1 MWGAPLLACVAAVL
15 LLILFLPKRYA
26 PWWIAALLLATLASG
41 AAYVWKAKEDADF
54 TFFFALPGLFATAL
68 VLLVAAVAGSVRV
81 FRENKQVTR
90 AWHAFRRAGA
100 ALALLII
107 GFSSVRVLQAKAWIA
122 LETEGAAL
130 HGERIETDLSA
141 KSWSEAFASL
151 RNTLAAE
158 YPFTEWRGMDWAGLH
173 ARYASQIVEAE
184 RGKDRRAYY
193 RALRSFTWRIPDGH
207 VGVGG
212 DDLGLASEETGG
224 WFGLGLS
231 TLDDGRVMACRIA
244 PGSGAE
250 RAGIE
255 FGTEIVSWDGL
266 PIRQALERVEV
277 IWSAYPPATD
287 EARRVQQEKW
297 LVRAKAGSSVEVR
310 FRKGHETIL
319 RSVTLTA
326 EKTEAADRELNFPRE
341 FFLSSAVET
350 GMLPENCGYIQ
361 IKYELPT
368 FFSIYP
374 EEKIRRAV
382 ADFLEKQVSGVIID
396 VRGNHGGADAM
407 VPRMMAFFITRA
419 AIYEYAG
426 VLNHATGKFDVRED
440 ASVRIVP
447 REPHYGGKVA
457 LLIDEET
464 VSSGEGFPLML
475 KGLPNV
481 RIFGWR
487 GTAGFFAINSKSI
500 KLPSGY
506 TVYFPQAQSVG
517 PDRRIQV
524 DSDITGKGGVEPDV
538 RVPLNEATLR
548 GQFQEGKD
556 MVLERAKEWLRED
569 RLD

>member
-1 MWGAPLLACVAAVL
+1 MWGALLLACVAAAL
-15 LLILFLPKRYA
+15 LLILLLPKRCA
-26 PWWIAALLLATLASG
+26 PWWIAVLLLAMLASG

-68 VLLVAAVAGSVRV
+68 VLLVAAVAMSVRL
-81 FRENKQVTR
+81 FRKNNNQVSR
-90 AWHAFRRAGA
+90 AWYAFRRAGV
-100 ALALLII
+100 ALALLIV
-107 GFSSVRVLQAKAWIA
+107 GFSSVRVWQAKALLV
-122 LETEGAAL
+122 LETEGAPL
-130 HGERIETDLSA
+130 HGERTETDLTA
-141 KSWSEAFASL
+141 KSWSEAFAGL

-184 RGKDRRAYY
+184 RGKDQRAYY

-224 WFGLGLS
+224 WFGLGLL
-231 TLDDGRVMACRIA
+231 TLDDGRVVACRIA
-244 PGSGAE
+244 PGGSAE
-250 RAGIE
+250 RVGIE
-255 FGTEIVSWDGL
+255 FGTEIVGWDGL

-277 IWSAYPPATD
+277 IWSAYPPATN

-297 LVRAKAGSSVEVR
+297 LVRAKAGSSVEVT
-310 FRKGHETIL
+310 FRNRDETSL

-326 EKTEAADRELNFPRE
+326 EKKEAADKELSFPRE

-350 GMLPENCGYIQ
+350 EMLPENYGYIQ

-374 EEKIRRAV
+374 EENIRRAV
-382 ADFLEKQVSGVIID
+382 AGFLEKEVSGVIID

-407 VPRMMAFFITRA
+407 VPRMMAFFITRTG
-419 AIYEYAG
+419 IYEYPG
-426 VLNHATGKFDVRED
+426 VFNHATGKFDVRDD
-440 ASVRIVP
+440 ASVRIVA

-457 LLIDEET
+457 LLIDEDT
-464 VSSGEGFPLML
+464 VSSGEGFPL
-475 KGLPNV
+475 
-481 RIFGWR
+481 
-487 GTAGFFAINSKSI
+487 
-500 KLPSGY
+500 
-506 TVYFPQAQSVG
+506 YFPQAQSVG

-524 DSDITGKGGVEPDV
+524 DSDHTGKGGVEPDV

-556 MVLERAKEWLRED
+556 IVLERAKEWLRE
-569 RLD
+569 R